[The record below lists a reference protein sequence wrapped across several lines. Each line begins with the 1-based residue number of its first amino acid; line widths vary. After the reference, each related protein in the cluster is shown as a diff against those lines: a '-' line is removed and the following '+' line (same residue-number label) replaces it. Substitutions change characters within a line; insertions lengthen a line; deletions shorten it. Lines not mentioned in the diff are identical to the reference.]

1 MGFNRN
7 FQSVLDVRFGGDSSL
22 DALLLHFMTENNLE
36 YTIDP
41 DKNASAEQLKFMVAL
56 REGEFYAPC
65 SDWMFLMLLKEGLP
79 RLLLHEYILQWRA
92 FIKLSRDFCPDRNV
106 SSRFVQ
112 LARHKFRMALASPI
126 LIPSRLLKRFMTIFM
141 SQSGIDDPYREIRRN
156 LNRRAD
162 AIARSQTFDGVI
174 NAYAEDCGPCDR
186 IDAKRFSL
194 DMLEV
199 ERLMRVTTLSDTWT
213 EDGFVEEALLEPG
226 VQEELRGSSEL
237 FAPVYESLNVSR
249 DGEKRILYIPSR
261 AGSLIF
267 DLQVVR
273 CLLRLGHRVIMA
285 LKEGFFFEHPTF
297 WDRDSD
303 PVLAAAFNGA
313 WFVSEDR
320 LSKNELLNV
329 MAKHQ
334 FVVISEGTR
343 ERFNPYR
350 CSVTFSRAW
359 KESDLIMARGAD
371 LYNRLIQCSHSY
383 TRDIVNFFRDDSG
396 LFHLF
401 YRPKAEWVHKFS
413 ERYINEKAEEIVTE
427 MRRARREG
435 KTVMFYSGI
444 IGSVPGQTKAAIEI
458 MTTFVAH
465 LRSQLDDVHII
476 NPGEHFEEGMDGD
489 DLMFMWEKVQR
500 SGYINVWRFQTHFDI
515 EKSFA
520 LMGRK
525 VPPVWTGKDATYSTG
540 CTKEM
545 HIALDVLKT
554 SPELQIIG
562 PSAEKFFR
570 RREYGVGKYC
580 DVAIDSCAR

>member
-1 MGFNRN
+1 MGFNRS
-7 FQSVLDVRFGGDSSL
+7 FHSVLDVKYGEDSSL

-41 DKNASAEQLKFMVAL
+41 TKNASMEQLKFMVAL
-56 REGEFYAPC
+56 QPGEFYAPC
-65 SDWMFLMLLKEGLP
+65 SDWMFLMLLKDGLP
-79 RLLLHEYILQWRA
+79 RLLLDEYILQWRA
-92 FIKLSRDFCPDRNV
+92 FIHLSRHYCPDRRV
-106 SSRFVQ
+106 SSRFIQ

-126 LIPSRLLKRFMTIFM
+126 VIPSRLLKRFMTIFM
-141 SQSGIDDPYREIRRN
+141 TQSGIDDPYREVRQT
-156 LNRRAD
+156 LNRQA
-162 AIARSQTFDGVI
+162 AEVVRSETFDAVI
-174 NAYAEDCGPCDR
+174 NAYAENCGPCDR
-186 IDAKRFSL
+186 IDTKRFAL

-199 ERLMRVTTLSDTWT
+199 ERLMRVSTLSDNWAVGAFDASVLTSPAVT
-213 EDGFVEEALLEPG
+213 D
-226 VQEELRGSSEL
+226 ELRGSTET
-237 FAPVYESLNVSR
+237 FAPVAEALNTAG

-261 AGSLIF
+261 AGGIIF
-267 DLQVVR
+267 DLKVVQS
-273 CLLRLGHRVIMA
+273 LLRLGHRVVMA

-297 WDRDSD
+297 WDRDTD
-303 PVLAAAFNGA
+303 PALAAAFNGA

-320 LSKNELLNV
+320 LSKNQLLDI

-350 CSVTFSRAW
+350 CSVTFARAW
-359 KESDLIMARGAD
+359 KECDLILARGAD
-371 LYNRLIQCSHSY
+371 LYNRLIQCSHEF
-383 TRDIVNFFRDDSG
+383 TRDIFNFFRDENGS
-396 LFHLF
+396 FHL
-401 YRPKAEWVHKFS
+401 YHRPKAEWVHKFS
-413 ERYINEKAEEIVTE
+413 ERYINDKADEIITE

-444 IGSVPGQTKAAIEI
+444 IGSVPGQTKAAIEV
-458 MTTFVAH
+458 MTTFVTY
-465 LRSQLDDVHII
+465 LRSQLDDVYII

-580 DVAIDSCAR
+580 DVAVDSCAT